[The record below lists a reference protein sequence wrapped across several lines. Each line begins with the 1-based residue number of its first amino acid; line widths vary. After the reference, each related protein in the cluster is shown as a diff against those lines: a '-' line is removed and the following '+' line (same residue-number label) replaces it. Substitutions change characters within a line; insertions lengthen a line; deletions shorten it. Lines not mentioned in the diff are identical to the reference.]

1 MMYLQQAHISFRE
14 INFSATRRKVANLFH
29 KILLAIQESRKR
41 EVARILAQ
49 YGDDHTLLIRNLRK
63 F

>member
-1 MMYLQQAHISFRE
+1 MMYLQHAHISFRG
-14 INFSATRRKVANLFH
+14 IDLSATRRKVANLFH
-29 KILLAIQESRKR
+29 TIVLALQESRNR
-41 EVARILAQ
+41 EVAKILAQ